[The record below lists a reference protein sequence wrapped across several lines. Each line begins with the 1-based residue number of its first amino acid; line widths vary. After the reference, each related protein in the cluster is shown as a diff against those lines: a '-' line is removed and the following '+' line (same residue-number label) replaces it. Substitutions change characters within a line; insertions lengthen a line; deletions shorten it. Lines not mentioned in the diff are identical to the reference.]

1 MAVGELM
8 TDVDDKL
15 LEQQEQ
21 EQREKPQFDAGGN
34 GHGSETPIAD
44 EELKQYQDE
53 DEKLA
58 TTKLTEED
66 IDFVLK
72 TIMKEAKYDELSIRQ
87 IFHGFNSTFTRTP
100 IPHVVNSKNSGAGK
114 SYLLNHVAAFYPE
127 KYILALAGISDKAI
141 FHSDGPM
148 VIQDES
154 TGEIKLLEP
163 IINDLEIELE
173 SLQEKDPKGN
183 KKKIRDIQSQIKSLQ
198 RSAQKLIDLNNKIII
213 LQDTPAPTV
222 FNLLMTLLSQ
232 DNPRDQLYAFTDKSS
247 GSGKLIQSRNRIRGM
262 PVIFTTQVID
272 DTDNQRFEEKNRRFI
287 HVTPNTSRE
296 KIKEANRLTA
306 FSYGYLKDEY
316 DDLVVNRTDIEKAK
330 QIIDIIIAKLKQHTK
345 HLDTKDTG
353 VKVPFAL
360 TILQSLPD
368 DGGVWEMTVAERTM
382 KYLAMVTKLHM
393 DSRPRVLDKE
403 TGAFYPIALF
413 EDLKE
418 TLVLME
424 RGGSNVRP
432 YLAEWYDLVFRPTYN
447 DQNEIPKSTYN
458 DVGIKMAETIVGVT
472 TEELAD
478 QTAKVM
484 NCAKPSIEDI
494 RKKYLDPLIN
504 QGIINKDQSR
514 INSKHNI
521 YSPVNKDKIKHEKAD
536 KVEVSDPALF
546 PTKDFLVQSF
556 DRVFGYDEGEGI
568 KNEKRLENEKGQ
580 EITLDQLI
588 ETYFANPEGYFII
601 TEKKD

>member
-1 MAVGELM
+1 MEVGKLM

-21 EQREKPQFDAGGN
+21 EQRAFDAGGN
-34 GHGSETPIAD
+34 GHNSETPIAD
-44 EELKQYQDE
+44 EELKQYQDQPDE
-53 DEKLA
+53 DEELA
-58 TTKLTEED
+58 ATKLTEED

-72 TIMKEAKYDELSIRQ
+72 TIMKEAKYDELSIKQ
-87 IFHGFNSTFTRTP
+87 IFHGFNSTFTKTP

-114 SYLLNHVAAFYPE
+114 SYLLNHVAAFYPV
-127 KYILALAGISDKAI
+127 KYIFTLAGISDKAI

-148 VIQDES
+148 VIEDKV